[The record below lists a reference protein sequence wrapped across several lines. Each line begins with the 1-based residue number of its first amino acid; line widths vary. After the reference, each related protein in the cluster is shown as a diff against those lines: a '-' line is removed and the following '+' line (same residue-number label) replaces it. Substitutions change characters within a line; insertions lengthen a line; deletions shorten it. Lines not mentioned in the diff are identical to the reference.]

1 MKFSPPGAE
10 PYVTLRRFDG
20 FLGRDPSHTPNSVA
34 AHVLAALPPLEGR
47 TEVERTRARMM
58 ARQLI
63 YQRKKMITIARRQRF
78 GLLTR

>member
-1 MKFSPPGAE
+1 MKFAPPGSE

-20 FLGRDPSHTPNSVA
+20 FLGSDPRCVPNSVA
-34 AHVLAALPPLEGR
+34 AHILAALPPPEGR
-47 TEVERTRARMM
+47 TEVERIRARMV

-63 YQRKKMITIARRQRF
+63 YNRKKMVSIARRQRF